1 MGIERELVRQWSKIW
16 KAQERRKRLGKPVTG
31 QFGAKKQTGEVKS

>member
-1 MGIERELVRQWSKIW
+1 MGIEKELVRQWAVIW

-31 QFGAKKQTGEVKS
+31 QFGPRTKKEK

>member
-1 MGIERELVRQWSKIW
+1 MEVKSGIEKEYARQWAVIW

-31 QFGAKKQTGEVKS
+31 QFGPKNK